1 MKVLVIDELAN
12 TYSHGG
18 SPGNRLVSSLS
29 SYGIEAKHVC
39 IEPRHKLLLSILKK
53 TPMLRE
59 IFLIPFISKNLIS
72 RVESEADLLHI
83 SNTTTLL
90 LKKPKKPTVAT
101 VHCCFSR
108 QIDLFRNQL
117 PFKYRFLFN
126 RLSLK
131 LFQNLEKHSLEN
143 ADIII
148 APRTDL
154 FEFITKN
161 LGISENKVRLVYVGV
176 DVEKFCPTPRA
187 EKKDIDVLFVGR
199 GTVTKGFDIL
209 LEASRLIKGNITVV
223 ASRMSKNYRNK
234 LKRLKNIK
242 VINGTSYSSIQDY
255 YKRSKVFVMPS
266 LSEVCPQVTLEAM
279 ACAVPIVCTR
289 QGAGDFVRDG
299 IEGIVVR
306 DRDYYSLANAVNKL
320 LAQPLMAQRM
330 GVNCRQRVMA
340 PFSWSKTIDDLV
352 AIYNEIQR
360 KQCDAKGS

>member
-1 MKVLVIDELAN
+1 MESRRS
-12 TYSHGG
+12 TYASSHDIN
-18 SPGNRLVSSLS
+18 SCCQYS
-29 SYGIEAKHVC
+29 
-39 IEPRHKLLLSILKK
+39 KK
-53 TPMLRE
+53 PPMLRE
-59 IFLIPFISKNLIS
+59 IFLIPFIGKNLIS

-306 DRDYYSLANAVNKL
+306 DRDYIPKHNKNINVSQICELLTSHGAEIDFSNGSYILISVANLNN
-320 LAQPLMAQRM
+320 R
-330 GVNCRQRVMA
+330 
-340 PFSWSKTIDDLV
+340 FFES
-352 AIYNEIQR
+352 
-360 KQCDAKGS
+360 